1 MLPPGVDLAAGVGER
16 EAIILALWNNAA
28 FQETLS
34 ELGLS
39 RADLLR
45 AEIPPNPRLVA
56 FFPLGPKQL
65 EFTILYPLETL
76 WLRPQRINIA
86 ELELERVAESL
97 VQNGLNVIRDV
108 KIAMADLR
116 LAMENASI
124 DRKSADLLAKSAAL
138 ANARFLAGDASEL
151 DVATLN
157 NDALRAREEALLLEY
172 EIPVAEERL
181 RLLTGLSFREVKF
194 IEPESYEPP
203 RLSRHVDQL
212 VQDALAS
219 RPDLRAAEIA
229 VEVAGEIAGLAE
241 IEIYTLTGMFDANS
255 IGSRNMFESGPGT
268 ELPIP
273 IFDRNQAGI
282 ARANTQLQRAAIRYV
297 AVRNQIALE
306 VRQAFARYQQAR
318 QGIHVW
324 REKMMK
330 PLLKTIDQAN
340 KAYGAGETSLLPV
353 LDANWNLFIARRREA
368 ESVAGLRRAIAELER
383 SLGGR
388 LDLIPA
394 KKRGEISE

>member
-1 MLPPGVDLAAGVGER
+1 
-16 EAIILALWNNAA
+16 
-28 FQETLS
+28 
-34 ELGLS
+34 
-39 RADLLR
+39 
-45 AEIPPNPRLVA
+45 
-56 FFPLGPKQL
+56 
-65 EFTILYPLETL
+65 
-76 WLRPQRINIA
+76 
-86 ELELERVAESL
+86 
-97 VQNGLNVIRDV
+97 
-108 KIAMADLR
+108 
-116 LAMENASI
+116 
-124 DRKSADLLAKSAAL
+124 
-138 ANARFLAGDASEL
+138 
-151 DVATLN
+151 
-157 NDALRAREEALLLEY
+157 
-172 EIPVAEERL
+172 
-181 RLLTGLSFREVKF
+181 
-194 IEPESYEPP
+194 
-203 RLSRHVDQL
+203 L